1 MNNHFEDGGQFSEI
15 WQRALESSWRR
26 YSLVK
31 LTQVIRAIFQS
42 FFEIR
47 EKKSPFLEK

>member
-1 MNNHFEDGGQFSEI
+1 MNNHFEGDGQFSEI

-31 LTQVIRAIFQS
+31 LTD
-42 FFEIR
+42 
-47 EKKSPFLEK
+47 K